1 MMDKP
6 CPPDGPGR
14 GAGIL
19 NMFDMVTKALPAK
32 LELTPE
38 QKEKFN
44 TLVAKNRAELEEI
57 VKKLDAQRDKFDTDL
72 NAILTPEQ
80 KTKLQEL
87 KARKEK
93 MMEGRGPGMMGE
105 GRGPGMGM
113 ARPGVMLKAINEL
126 NLPEEKAAK
135 AKDIVNKSKESF
147 KNAPQGDKQARM
159 QIMKNTMTQL
169 KEVLTP
175 EEMDQLKAKMREMRP
190 AGPKG
195 ERGQMGP
202 GRHHGGMRGPGK
214 GMGPKNCPATTAP
227 AE

>member
-19 NMFDMVTKALPAK
+19 NMFDMVTKALPEK
-32 LELTPE
+32 LDLTAE

-44 TLVAKNRAELEEI
+44 TLVTKNRAELEEI
-57 VKKLDAQRDKFDTDL
+57 VKKLDAQRNKFDADL

-80 KTKLQEL
+80 KAKLQEL

-93 MMEGRGPGMMGE
+93 MMEGRGPGMGMGM
-105 GRGPGMGM
+105 GHGPGMGM
-113 ARPGVMLKAINEL
+113 ARPGMMLKAIQEM
-126 NLPEEKAAK
+126 NLPKEKAAK
-135 AKDIVNKSKESF
+135 ATEIINKSKENF
-147 KNAPQGDKQARM
+147 KKAPQGDRQARM
-159 QIMKNTMTQL
+159 EIMRNTMAQL

-175 EEMDQLKAKMREMRP
+175 EEMNQLKEKMREMSP

-195 ERGQMGP
+195 EKGEMGH
-202 GRHHGGMRGPGK
+202 GRQHHGRGHGQGAAP
-214 GMGPKNCPATTAP
+214 TTCRAQ
-227 AE
+227 